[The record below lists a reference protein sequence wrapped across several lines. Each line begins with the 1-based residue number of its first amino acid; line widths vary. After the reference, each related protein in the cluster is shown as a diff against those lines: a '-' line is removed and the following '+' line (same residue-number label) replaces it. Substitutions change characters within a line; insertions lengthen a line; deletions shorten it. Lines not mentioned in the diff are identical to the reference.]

1 MADDLP
7 NTLSDYFDVIRRRWP
22 YLASV
27 LPAAILISVYL
38 AFTLPPVYRST
49 ATLVLEPSSIPTDW
63 VKSTVTS
70 YANEQ
75 LEIVQRRVLT
85 AGNLADVVAEIDPY
99 PDQPDLNEEERAR
112 LVILNTETERVDP
125 FTLEPLA
132 ESNALSVH
140 FYNSD
145 PQVAVRIA
153 RQIANM
159 FLSNAQESRT
169 EVAIENFKFLE
180 NQAEL
185 ARRDIAGF
193 EEQLVKFKEQYGEAL
208 PESEARNRQA
218 LERMERE
225 LDAIRAQLVPA
236 NERKMSLEVQ
246 LSQLSPSLF
255 DRSAEWRAELALLQ
269 QQLAE
274 ARQRYTEDHPD
285 MRRLRRAIDEL
296 SERVDL
302 DAAAPVAPD
311 NPEYIDV
318 LNRLDSVDQEIAVLE
333 DRASRARRQ
342 IETYEQSLSIT
353 PEVERE
359 YSEIQREYQFA
370 LARLSRIQGD
380 LDDAAL
386 GRDIESQAR
395 GDRLTMIRTPRQPD
409 SPYSP
414 NRPGI
419 ILLGLVLGGALAVGL
434 AALAESVDPTIRSA
448 RDLSALTDIKPLAA
462 VPVMRNET
470 EKRLRALKFAAAT
483 TMAAGAIA
491 FVSYSIT

>member
-7 NTLSDYFDVIRRRWP
+7 NSLSDYFDVIRRRWI
-22 YLASV
+22 YLATV
-27 LPAAILISVYL
+27 LPAALLIAVYL
-38 AFTLPPVYRST
+38 AFTLPPMYRST
-49 ATLVLEPSSIPTDW
+49 ATLVLEPSSIPKDW
-63 VKSTVTS
+63 IRSTVTS

-75 LEIVQRRVLT
+75 LEIVRRRVLT
-85 AGNLADVVAEIDPY
+85 TENLAGVVTEIDPY
-99 PDQPDLNEEERAR
+99 PDQGNLDVDQKAR
-112 LVILNTETERVDP
+112 LVIQNTETERVDP

-140 FYNSD
+140 YYNPD
-145 PQVAVRIA
+145 PQLAVRIA
-153 RQIANM
+153 REIADM
-159 FLSNAQESRT
+159 FLSNARASRT
-169 EVAIENFKFLE
+169 EVATENFKFLE

-193 EEQLVKFKEQYGEAL
+193 EERLVEFKEQYGEAL

-255 DRSAEWRAELALLQ
+255 DKSAEWREELASLQ

-302 DAAAPVAPD
+302 DAAAQVEPD

-333 DRASRARRQ
+333 DRAARARRQ
-342 IETYEQSLSIT
+342 IEAYEQSLSIT

-370 LARLSRIQGD
+370 LERLARIQGD

-419 ILLGLVLGGALAVGL
+419 LLLGLVLGGALAVGL

-448 RDLSALTDIKPLAA
+448 RDLGGITDIKPLAA
-462 VPVMRNET
+462 IPVMRSEA
-470 EKRLRALKFAAAT
+470 EKRMRALKWAAAT
-483 TMAAGAIA
+483 TVAAGAIA
-491 FVSYSIT
+491 YVGISIG